1 LPMSGRR
8 RCCLAI
14 SDRER
19 FLTTLAYRPASSADT
34 IVCLAGEEGEARAR
48 AAASLF
54 KMGLGQG
61 IVVTGGR
68 HEPPTH
74 IGAKLLTTLILGHGI
89 AHDRVLTDEAP
100 QHTREQAVAVVAQ
113 AVEKGWKRLT
123 LVASDYHMPRCY
135 LTFLRA
141 LQEAGA
147 VETIYLVPA
156 AVLGSARFGERLA
169 VELGKVAEYGS
180 HVASYAEGVAY
191 LDAWVGR

>member
-1 LPMSGRR
+1 
-8 RCCLAI
+8 LAI

-19 FLTTLAYRPASSADT
+19 FLATLAYRPASSADT
-34 IVCLAGEEGEARAR
+34 IVCLAGEEGESRAL

-61 IVVTGGR
+61 ILVTGGR

-89 AHDRVLTDEAP
+89 AHDRVITDEKP

-123 LVASDYHMPRCY
+123 LVASDFHMPRAA
-135 LTFLRA
+135 LSFIRA
-141 LQEAGA
+141 LNEAGCA
-147 VETIYLVPA
+147 REVCIVPA
-156 AVLGSARFGERLA
+156 AVLGTGRFLERLTA
-169 VELGKVAEYGS
+169 ELAKVDEYCALG
-180 HVASYAEGVAY
+180 HVASYTEGLEY
-191 LDAWVGR
+191 LCHWESR